1 MPEAPAAP
9 PPAAPAAPS
18 PNAAPTPELHIT
30 AASVADKG
38 PAPPPPPKGS
48 ARERMFEDLR
58 KKAAAPAPEKPA
70 DKPAPAESPA
80 TAPAA
85 GDQPPPEPEPGAA
98 PPDKKKVNPWKLVD
112 EHKAARAK
120 AEAEIAELRKKV
132 PDEAKL
138 KSEQEKY
145 SALEKR
151 AKELEEEI
159 RYVNFAKSDEFA
171 RDYQKPY
178 EEAWKRAMQD
188 LNELTV
194 SDPESGAERP
204 IAPQDIWELVNLP
217 LKEAKA
223 RAGELYGEFATDVME
238 HRKELKTLLDKKMDA
253 LEQARKNG
261 AARDQ
266 ERQKKMAEYH
276 ENMRKQIGEIW
287 TKYNNEAVSD
297 EKYGKYFK
305 PMEGDDEGNQRL
317 ARGFAMADKAFT
329 VDPRN
334 PNLTEAQRADIVRLH
349 SAIRHRAAAFGR
361 TLYLLQ
367 KTEAQVKSLQGELA
381 KYKATEP
388 GKGEGVPAAASAS
401 GGTAKDQML
410 GALRKLAH

>member
-58 KKAAAPAPEKPA
+58 KKAAAPPAEKPA
-70 DKPAPAESPA
+70 EKPAPAESPA

-85 GDQPPPEPEPGAA
+85 GAQPSPEPEPGAA

-120 AEAEIAELRKKV
+120 AEAEIAELRKSI
-132 PDEAKL
+132 PDPIKAKEAQASFEKL
-138 KSEQEKY
+138 Q
-145 SALEKR
+145 KR
-151 AKELEEEI
+151 AQELEDEI
-159 RYVNFAKSDEFA
+159 RYVNYSKSHEFTEK
-171 RDYQKPY
+171 YVQPY
-178 EEAWKRAMQD
+178 EEAWKRAMSE
-188 LNELTV
+188 LGELTV
-194 SDPESGAERP
+194 PDPERGTERP
-204 IAPQDIWELVNLP
+204 IDPQDLLMLVNMP
-217 LKEAKA
+217 LKEARAKA
-223 RAGELYGEFATDVME
+223 DELYGEFAGDVMQ
-238 HRKELKTLLDKKMDA
+238 HRKEIRTLSDAQNKA
-253 LEQARKNG
+253 LEDARKNG

-276 ENMRKQIGEIW
+276 ENMRKQIGELW
-287 TKYNNEAVSD
+287 TKSNNEAVSD

-305 PMEGDDEGNQRL
+305 PMEGDDEGNERL

-329 VDPRN
+329 VNPGH

-367 KTEAQVKSLQGELA
+367 KTEAQVKSLQDELA

-388 GKGEGVPAAASAS
+388 GKGEGVPAPASAA